1 MELIRLRKKDLA
13 ESDASSV
20 SSVDEK
26 KPVKAPVK
34 SANILTHL
42 AEIVENQTQGSA
54 DTNETQIQTQAEADT
69 DTNEIV
75 QTHHETETDQI
86 VQTHAETHAETHP
99 ETDDH
104 DEMMSTR
111 SHSES
116 DVEANTTCS
125 EQVKEFKISD
135 KYVQL
140 VQGSN
145 IVSRVPGGNAASH
158 LREWLLSDIP
168 LPLGKTKDDLF
179 KHMAGFWNL
188 Y

>member
-34 SANILTHL
+34 SVNILTHL
-42 AEIVENQTQGSA
+42 AEIVETQTHV
-54 DTNETQIQTQAEADT
+54 DTNETVETQASA
-69 DTNEIV
+69 
-75 QTHHETETDQI
+75 ETDQI
-86 VQTHAETHAETHP
+86 VQTSVETHV

-116 DVEANTTCS
+116 DLEILDETGS
-125 EQVKEFKISD
+125 QQVNKEFKILD

-145 IVSRVPGGNAASH
+145 IVSRVPGGSAATH
-158 LREWLLSDIP
+158 LREWLSSDIP